1 MEASLAQD
9 EQFHEDKRCIL
20 PWIHQ
25 YGDLSGKYAL
35 CCFTLNHEGNLF
47 GEGLSPLEAFNS
59 DYMKTTRLSMLKN
72 KKPKACK
79 VCYDWE
85 ESGIESPRQKMNQE
99 YSAFNKIYE
108 KTNIDGSINNPPI
121 YLDFRFGNLCNFSCR
136 MCGAYASSSWSK
148 EAKFHGIMKPDEP
161 NHYDHWTDDSRF
173 WQDIDEIKKY
183 IRVLY
188 FAGGEP
194 FVQEGHYKMLQF
206 LVDSN
211 CAKNIKLN
219 YNTNLSYNGNFKG
232 FDIEKLWCSFNSINI
247 WPSIEGFQEKAEYG
261 RKGLDFTLFSK
272 NSIKFSKYISTY
284 SLVSSIYSIT
294 SNIELIKWIKSL
306 NKSFNITN
314 LTNPTYQSTTILPQS
329 LKKEIL
335 KKYKNDL
342 LSIDNLSESELY
354 TILDSLKHMNSK
366 DDVLLSTKFKEVN
379 SRSDLYR
386 NESFESVFPELAE
399 WYRNI

>member
-1 MEASLAQD
+1 MEAFLAQD
-9 EQFHEDKRCIL
+9 EQSREDKRCIL

-99 YSAFNKIYE
+99 YSAYDKIYE

-136 MCGAYASSSWSK
+136 MCGSYASSSWSK
-148 EAKFHGIMKPDEP
+148 EAKFHGSMKPNEP
-161 NHYDHWTDDSRF
+161 NHYDHWTDNSGF

-206 LVDSN
+206 LVDCN

-232 FDIEKLWCSFNSINI
+232 FDIEKLWLSFKSVNI

-261 RKGLDFTLFSK
+261 RKGLDFALFSK

-314 LTNPTYQSTTILPQS
+314 LTNPSYQSTTILPLS

-342 LSIDNLSESELY
+342 LSIDNLSESELH

-366 DDVLLSTKFKEVN
+366 DDVSLSTKFKEFN